1 LVALL
6 QQRFGI
12 QTADELSIT
21 EASSLIDEL
30 KQSVGRNGGG
40 T

>member
-1 LVALL
+1 LIALL

-21 EASSLIDEL
+21 EASGLIDEL
-30 KQSVGRNGGG
+30 KQPATNGRAA
-40 T
+40 